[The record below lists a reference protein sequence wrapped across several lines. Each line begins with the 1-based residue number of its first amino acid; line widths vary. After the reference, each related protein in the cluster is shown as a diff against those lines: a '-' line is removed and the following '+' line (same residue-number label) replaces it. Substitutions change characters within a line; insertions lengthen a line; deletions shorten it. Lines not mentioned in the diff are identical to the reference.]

1 MALPS
6 SFAPAHAA
14 IYEALTSDT
23 GRTRAL
29 ATEYLFKRRAS
40 KRDDAGTESDA
51 IRLGRSVLVVLRDFG
66 AVPQPEIAP
75 SDRIRY
81 AGICEITRLYHAG
94 NDLMS
99 SEVERARLIAADD
112 LHRVRAALCW
122 PGALA
127 TTLAG
132 EVTGIDGGALTAVGH
147 RSQGPAQ
154 TQARGFIAW
163 TDSYPITITLSVE

>member
-6 SFAPAHAA
+6 SFTHAHTA

-29 ATEYLFKRRAS
+29 ATEHLFKRLAERRA
-40 KRDDAGTESDA
+40 DGGAEGEA
-51 IRLGRSVLVVLRDFG
+51 IKLGKAVLVVLRDFG

-81 AGICEITRLYHAG
+81 AGVCDIVRLYHAG
-94 NDLMS
+94 NDHMS
-99 SEVERARLIAADD
+99 SETERARLLAADD

-132 EVTGIDGGALTAVGH
+132 AVTGIDGGALTAIGH
-147 RSQGPAQ
+147 RSQGPVRPQGRAFL
-154 TQARGFIAW
+154 TW